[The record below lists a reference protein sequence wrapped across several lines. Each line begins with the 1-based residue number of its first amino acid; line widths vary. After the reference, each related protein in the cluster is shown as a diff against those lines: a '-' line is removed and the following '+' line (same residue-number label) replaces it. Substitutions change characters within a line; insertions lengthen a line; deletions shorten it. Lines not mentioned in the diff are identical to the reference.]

1 MREFKKDEESFGV
14 SDSIYRSRDGEGGAL
29 SGLRVLDLTVA
40 RAGPTCV
47 RQLSDMGAEVIRV
60 SPPDGG
66 FELGYSDSHNLHRGK
81 RSVLIDLKKED
92 GRKVFLKLAEAA
104 DVLVENFRP
113 AVKERLGIAYPEI
126 ALLNPRII
134 YASLSGFGQSGPYR
148 DRSGVDQVI
157 QGMSGLMGVTG
168 RPDQEPLRTGI
179 AISDSTAG
187 TFLAQGILAALY
199 VRERTGRG
207 QWIHTSLLESMI
219 NFMDFQ
225 AIRWLVDGEVPKQ
238 AGNDHPTL
246 FPMGT
251 FATQDGF
258 INLAVTTDWVAFVEV
273 LGTPELLSDSRFTD
287 SRSRSLN
294 REPLRQKIETV
305 LRKRSTTDW
314 LRAFEKADVICG
326 PILAVD
332 EAFDDP
338 QVDHLNLTREVTHVE
353 AGEMSLLR
361 HPVTFEASPTGIS
374 GPSPVPGA
382 DTRDVLI
389 ECGFDLTQIDDLI
402 KQGVVRTES

>member
-157 QGMSGLMGVTG
+157 QGMSGLMGVIG
-168 RPDQEPLRTGI
+168 
-179 AISDSTAG
+179 
-187 TFLAQGILAALY
+187 
-199 VRERTGRG
+199 
-207 QWIHTSLLESMI
+207 W
-219 NFMDFQ
+219 
-225 AIRWLVDGEVPKQ
+225 
-238 AGNDHPTL
+238 
-246 FPMGT
+246 
-251 FATQDGF
+251 
-258 INLAVTTDWVAFVEV
+258 
-273 LGTPELLSDSRFTD
+273 EL
-287 SRSRSLN
+287 
-294 REPLRQKIETV
+294 
-305 LRKRSTTDW
+305 
-314 LRAFEKADVICG
+314 
-326 PILAVD
+326 
-332 EAFDDP
+332 
-338 QVDHLNLTREVTHVE
+338 
-353 AGEMSLLR
+353 
-361 HPVTFEASPTGIS
+361 
-374 GPSPVPGA
+374 
-382 DTRDVLI
+382 
-389 ECGFDLTQIDDLI
+389 
-402 KQGVVRTES
+402 